1 MCIRNRNASLIW
13 KAVFLLL
20 VTWALLDGSGILAGH
35 YRSNFPHMFT
45 NISNIA
51 AWVYFLCAA
60 IRLILRREGTCAE
73 PFAPVFKYTVTISLL
88 VTMIIA
94 HVMIFDA
101 MFQNGKLV
109 WHLVVMHYVAP
120 CMALLDWLLF
130 DEKGKMPVWGPL
142 AWVSLA
148 VAYLA
153 FTMIAVGVFG
163 VYMGGGTTA
172 DITPYPYDFLD
183 PSIVG
188 TGAVI
193 RFCGGMIAAFI
204 ALGYVWLGIDRLMGR
219 MKRTGEMGKSDE

>member
-1 MCIRNRNASLIW
+1 MCIRNKKASLIW

-20 VTWALLDGSGILAGH
+20 VAWALLDGSGILAGH

-51 AWVYFLCAA
+51 AWVYFLCAFVKLKRQRDQVSSA
-60 IRLILRREGTCAE
+60 
-73 PFAPVFKYTVTISLL
+73 PFSPVFKYTATISLL

-94 HVMIFDA
+94 HFMVFDA

-188 TGAVI
+188 KGAVI
-193 RFCGGMIAAFI
+193 GFCGGMIAAFI
-204 ALGYVWLGIDRLMGR
+204 ALGYVLFGLDRLMGR
-219 MKRTGEMGKSDE
+219 RNRTGATGKGS

>member
-1 MCIRNRNASLIW
+1 MYIGNKNASLVW
-13 KAVFLLL
+13 KVVFLLL
-20 VTWALLDGSGILAGH
+20 VTWALLDGAGILEGH
-35 YRSNFPHMFT
+35 YRENFPHMFT

-60 IRLILRREGTCAE
+60 IRLMLQRERACAA
-73 PFAPVFKYTVTISLL
+73 PFAPVFKYTATISLL

-94 HVMIFDA
+94 HFMVFDA

-130 DEKGKMPVWGPL
+130 DEKGKMPAWGPF

-148 VAYLA
+148 VAYLS

-193 RFCGGMIAAFI
+193 GFCAGMIAAFI
-204 ALGYVWLGIDRLMGR
+204 ALGYVLFGIDRLMGR
-219 MKRTGEMGKSDE
+219 MKRAGATG